1 MKRVVN
7 WFLQGLLLLVPV
19 SVTIYVF
26 VSLFLA
32 IDGWLGIPIPGLGF
46 LLLFGLTVLAG
57 FLASSFFAGRIQ
69 RGVDGLFSRVP
80 FVKLLYG
87 AVRDLL
93 GAFVSDERRF
103 EQPVLVELFGGDA
116 QAIGFITRPSLDL
129 IGRPDLVSVYLPQS
143 YNFSG
148 LMIVVPKEK
157 VQPLHLPAAD
167 ALAFVLSGGVSLGAG
182 SRMPGSNPSPHPA
195 RS

>member
-1 MKRVVN
+1 MKRLVN

-46 LLLFGLTVLAG
+46 LLLATLTVLAG
-57 FLASSFFAGRIQ
+57 FFASNFFAGRVQ
-69 RGVDGLFSRVP
+69 RAIDGLFSRVP

-93 GAFVSDERRF
+93 QAFVSDERRF
-103 EQPVLVELFGGDA
+103 DQPVLVELFGGSA
-116 QAIGFITRPSLDL
+116 QAIGFVTRSSLEV
-129 IGRPDLVSVYLPQS
+129 IGHPELVSVYLPQS

-148 LMIVVPKEK
+148 LMIVVPKDR
-157 VQPLHLPAAD
+157 VRPLHLPAAD
-167 ALAFVLSGGVSLGAG
+167 ALALVLSGGLSSGTAT
-182 SRMPGSNPSPHPA
+182 RPPSPT
-195 RS
+195 SG

>member
-19 SVTIYVF
+19 SVTIYAF

-57 FLASSFFAGRIQ
+57 FLASSFFAGRMQ
-69 RGVDGLFSRVP
+69 RGLDGLFSRVP

-103 EQPVLVELFGGDA
+103 DQPVLVELFGGNA

-148 LMIVVPKEK
+148 LMIVVPRERIR
-157 VQPLHLPAAD
+157 PLDLPATD
-167 ALAFVLSGGVSLGAG
+167 ALAFVLSGGVSLGTG
-182 SRMPGSNPSPHPA
+182 RRGPGGT
-195 RS
+195 